1 MSCWMRI
8 FHPRRS
14 FSAAVLLLTSVLVS
28 GCRSAK
34 AAQPSPEGFS
44 SPGFA
49 GCPSG
54 DRLGKLESG
63 GVEREYWI
71 HVPSPLPD
79 NPPPALVLGFHG
91 NGGSAGGFAEYTGFS
106 QVSDR
111 EGFIAVYPQGMGEFP
126 TWEIDS
132 VRNNAD
138 VQFVNDLIADLE
150 TRCNIDPS
158 RIYATGHSRGGGM
171 ANRLGCDLSDQI
183 AAIGPVS
190 GTYPLE
196 DGCNIAQPV
205 AVVAFHGDAD
215 QDVPYNGIKNQDGPP
230 EAYFAF
236 GIPIRQW
243 ASAWAARNGCESAAA
258 TILNEKFL
266 TGLAWSGCRSG
277 ADVVFY
283 TIPGGG
289 HGWPGG
295 SGSSAGNFNT
305 AQMIWDFFE
314 GHPRTDVIPAPAL
327 ASQPYPCNNER
338 QQYIS

>member
-1 MSCWMRI
+1 MTCWIRI
-8 FHPRRS
+8 FRPRKS
-14 FSAAVLLLTSVLVS
+14 FTAAVLLLTSALVS
-28 GCRSAK
+28 GCRSAE
-34 AAQPSPEGFS
+34 AVQLSTEGLS
-44 SPGFA
+44 SA
-49 GCPSG
+49 ESLGCPAG
-54 DRLGKLESG
+54 DHLEKLESG
-63 GVEREYWI
+63 GVMREYWI
-71 HVPSPLPD
+71 HNPAPLPD
-79 NPPPALVLGFHG
+79 DSPPALVLGFHG
-91 NGGSAGGFAEYTGFS
+91 NGGSAGGFADYTGFS
-106 QVSDR
+106 RVSER
-111 EGFIAVYPQGMGEFP
+111 EGFIVVYPQGMGEFP
-126 TWEIDS
+126 TWEIDP

-138 VQFVNDLIADLE
+138 VQFVSDLIADLE
-150 TRCNIDPS
+150 TRCNIDLS
-158 RIYATGHSRGGGM
+158 RIYATGYSRGGGM
-171 ANRLGCDLSDQI
+171 ANRLACDLSGHI

-196 DGCNIAQPV
+196 DSCSISQPV

-215 QDVPYNGIKNQDGPP
+215 QDVPYNGIKTQNGPP

-243 ASAWAARNGCESAAA
+243 ASAWAARNGCVSSAA

-295 SGSSAGNFNT
+295 SDSDTGNFNT

-314 GHPRTDVIPAPAL
+314 AHPRNDVIPAPAL
-327 ASQPYPCNNER
+327 VEHPHSLLVLEWG
-338 QQYIS
+338 